1 MKEGLGCECSGRE
14 RKQDGNR
21 EEVLEPVAITE
32 RDVAIFKLI
41 HEQRYVV
48 MNQIVTAFWKCC
60 SEDGKAAKRRVM
72 KLVDTGYLKLGE
84 IRDRKIKVCL
94 LTEKSYGELKSRGL
108 DSGLSLYASRD
119 DYYYNFDHDL
129 KVVNL
134 RILFRD
140 LGLDKWKSERLL
152 KEKEL
157 YGKVPD
163 AVLDIHGY
171 QAAIEFENTVKSK
184 ERYSEAF
191 HRYKEHS
198 DFFFVFFILDKWGRD
213 WIFDLDYDPQQV
225 WFVLYRDLFEMREET
240 PFVNK
245 EAGFPL
251 SRIL

>member
-1 MKEGLGCECSGRE
+1 MEEIGGEDSKGESG
-14 RKQDGNR
+14 QDVNR
-21 EEVLEPVAITE
+21 EEAAEPLEITE

-48 MNQIVTAFWKCC
+48 MNQIVTAFWKCR
-60 SEDGKAAKRRVM
+60 SEDGRAAKRRVSR
-72 KLVDTGYLKLGE
+72 LVEADYLKLGAVSGRE
-84 IRDRKIKVCL
+84 IKVLL

-108 DSGLSLYASRD
+108 DSGLSLYVPKS
-119 DYYYNFDHDL
+119 DYYYHFDHDL

-184 ERYSEAF
+184 ERYREAF
-191 HRYKEHS
+191 QRYRKYS
-198 DFFFVFFILDKWGRD
+198 SFYFVFFVMDKWGRD

-225 WFVLYRDLFEMREET
+225 WFVLYRDLFEMRGET
-240 PFVNK
+240 PFTNK
-245 EAGFPL
+245 EASFPL